1 MMNFNRGISDDTM
14 AFERI
19 NNIYCGPGQGIYNG
33 PKVILYNAVRSKTW
47 DLLIHGG
54 FVTYTHHDMDGQM
67 HSGAKLWFV
76 ICPESSEECK
86 KKSMKTL
93 FVLYDKLLPDLGEII
108 DEFEVLVL
116 LLELGQVL

>member
-1 MMNFNRGISDDTM
+1 MNFNRGISDDTV

-19 NNIYCGPGQGIYNG
+19 NNIHCGPGQGIYNG
-33 PKVILYNAVRSKTW
+33 PNAILYNTVRSKTW
-47 DLLIHGG
+47 DLLTHGG

-76 ICPESSEECK
+76 ICLKSSGCK
-86 KKSMKTL
+86 KKSMKIL
-93 FVLYDKLLPDLGEII
+93 FVLYDELLPDLGEII